1 MRGDTF
7 AAAGVGLSL
16 ALVLCAERPAFV
28 AAASSVSL
36 AAPASPSQSSPI
48 EQAVATYRDGDQMQ
62 AATSVLRWS
71 SADIDAAVQTLSRA
85 AFVLA
90 GTKYPGDGIGL
101 ADIEAALVLHT
112 DVAVLAAEYDLHQ
125 AMRSHLRAARQVL
138 ALVDQVERRRG
149 SAGFPR
155 LPRLVA
161 PRDWYLVALLVPARY
176 MSIDEDGTFAAEAAG
191 RFPLDADI
199 QLAAGCL
206 DETRADF
213 NHQVPSGLRVGPP
226 RATWTDDVPMSGD
239 AAYWGG
245 DRLSRRTMATPRE
258 EATSRFRAA
267 LAADPRLHEARVRL
281 GRVLALSKQR
291 KQALDLLA
299 QAGRDAPDSRL
310 QYLARIIAGSIFE
323 LEDRWEDAERV
334 YREAIGIRPG
344 AQSARIA
351 LASVLER
358 AGRQADANAV
368 VAPGLTP
375 DASSDLDADPMWRY
389 RLGPPIDAVAILSRL
404 RTAVHQ

>member
-1 MRGDTF
+1 
-7 AAAGVGLSL
+7 
-16 ALVLCAERPAFV
+16 
-28 AAASSVSL
+28 
-36 AAPASPSQSSPI
+36 
-48 EQAVATYRDGDQMQ
+48 
-62 AATSVLRWS
+62 
-71 SADIDAAVQTLSRA
+71 
-85 AFVLA
+85 
-90 GTKYPGDGIGL
+90 
-101 ADIEAALVLHT
+101 
-112 DVAVLAAEYDLHQ
+112 
-125 AMRSHLRAARQVL
+125 
-138 ALVDQVERRRG
+138 
-149 SAGFPR
+149 
-155 LPRLVA
+155 
-161 PRDWYLVALLVPARY
+161 
-176 MSIDEDGTFAAEAAG
+176 
-191 RFPLDADI
+191 
-199 QLAAGCL
+199 
-206 DETRADF
+206 
-213 NHQVPSGLRVGPP
+213 
-226 RATWTDDVPMSGD
+226 MSGD

-368 VAPGLTP
+368 VAPGLIP